1 MNILITQW
9 FYYLA
14 IVENFCV
21 RFGWTLSILLVQMGY
36 VDSDL
41 MLSIL
46 APCEVFR
53 RFVWNYFQLENEH
66 LNNCGNFRAI
76 NDISVAPMD
85 ISDKTSILRM
95 MDHYDG
101 VTNHRSNKRDNK
113 NQHCVFY
120 NDIDK
125 LQDEIDYSYCRS

>member
-1 MNILITQW
+1 M
-9 FYYLA
+9 
-14 IVENFCV
+14 E
-21 RFGWTLSILLVQMGY
+21 Y

-66 LNNCGNFRAI
+66 LNNCGHFRAI

-95 MDHYDG
+95 MDQYDG
-101 VTNHRSNKRDNK
+101 VTNHRNNENYDSENTHHNFLNDLNKP
-113 NQHCVFY
+113 
-120 NDIDK
+120 
-125 LQDEIDYSYCRS
+125 QDGLDYSFCRSEVIISLNL

>member
-1 MNILITQW
+1 
-9 FYYLA
+9 
-14 IVENFCV
+14 
-21 RFGWTLSILLVQMGY
+21 MGY

-41 MLSIL
+41 ILSIL

-66 LNNCGNFRAI
+66 LNNCGHFRAI

-101 VTNHRSNKRDNK
+101 VTNHRSNKNHNNK
-113 NQHCVFY
+113 NHQRVFL
-120 NDIDK
+120 NDINK
-125 LQDEIDYSYCRS
+125 SQDDIDFSYCRS